1 MFEQELNYFITN
13 QQRLVKEYP
22 GKVLVI
28 QGDAIIGVYDNALDA
43 YSETKQKHLLGSV
56 MIQPCEPGPDAY
68 SVTISSLQLF

>member
-1 MFEQELNYFITN
+1 MFERELDYFIAN
-13 QQRLVKEYP
+13 QQRLVKEYA

-28 QGDAIIGVYDNALDA
+28 QDQNIVGVFDSALDA
-43 YSETKQKHLLGSV
+43 YAEAKKKDLLGTV